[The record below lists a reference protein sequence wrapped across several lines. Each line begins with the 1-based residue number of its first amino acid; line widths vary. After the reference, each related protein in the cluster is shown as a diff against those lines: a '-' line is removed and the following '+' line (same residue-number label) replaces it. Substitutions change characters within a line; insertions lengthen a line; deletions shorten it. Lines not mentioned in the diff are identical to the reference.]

1 MGYITKP
8 MQNHTSELLIVKLNN
23 FIHRIDCKASIIELF
38 TQHHCSVKRI
48 RRSKN
53 WQLTGTQAQLTELS
67 DILQKDKTAWIA
79 DAIDKALPTPS
90 FNLAL
95 IIKSTPTITVN
106 QLMAK
111 TGCSLVEAR
120 SAIDTAEN
128 FIE

>member
-1 MGYITKP
+1 
-8 MQNHTSELLIVKLNN
+8 MQNHTSELLAVKLNN
-23 FIHRIDCKASIIELF
+23 FIHRIDCKASIIEF
-38 TQHHCSVKRI
+38 ITQHYCSIKRI

-53 WQLTGTQAQLTELS
+53 WQLTGTQAQLIELS
-67 DILQKDKTAWIA
+67 EALQKDKTGWIA

-90 FNLAL
+90 FDLAL

-106 QLMAK
+106 QLIAK

-120 SAIDTAEN
+120 SAMDTAED